1 MVKKSPKMYRFTV
14 LNVSKDKSLTVF
26 GYFGLS
32 KIVLSCHSSTISSN
46 TEHVTFRDIMNC

>member
-1 MVKKSPKMYRFTV
+1 MYRFTV

-32 KIVLSCHSSTISSN
+32 KIILSCHSSTISSN

>member
-1 MVKKSPKMYRFTV
+1 MHRFTV

-32 KIVLSCHSSTISSN
+32 KIILSYHSSTISSN